1 MIGELLLAIPGIQFA
16 FTQAPASMKSVI
28 TAVWF
33 INNAFGNLIVVLITE
48 LKPVE
53 KQVSFYLYFKISST
67 LLLLIVIIYKINILS
82 LLSVH
87 GVLFV
92 RRTNDGGR
100 DDVHDVCKDI

>member
-53 KQVSFYLYFKISST
+53 KQVSFFKISST
-67 LLLLIVIIYKINILS
+67 LLLLIGIIYKINTFSFI
-82 LLSVH
+82 SVH